1 MLWVRIGAS
10 GGVWKAS
17 WSHLGTSWESL
28 GGLVGSLGGF
38 LGAFWQFF
46 KRIFCHLE
54 QCVKTM
60 KNLGKPTV
68 FHGFLRFWEGP
79 EAQKIAEKL
88 INELSKVK

>member
-17 WSHLGTSWESL
+17 WSFLEMSWESL

-54 QCVKTM
+54 QCVKSM
-60 KNLGKPTV
+60 ENLGKHMFF
-68 FHGFLRFWEGP
+68 FHGFLKFWEGP
-79 EAQKIAEKL
+79 GVQKIAEKL
-88 INELSKVK
+88 IKRAK